1 KGGIIGKPIQIENL
15 SHTLTDAIL
24 KQTQEAMVK
33 PLEYLR
39 KEMRGMRTGRASPA
53 IVEFIKVDYYGQ
65 MQDLK
70 NLAVISVPEATQLLI
85 KPFDAGSLQEIKR
98 AIESAGLGLNPMPE
112 GKQLRVNLPSLTGDR
127 RKQLVGHCKKM
138 GEETKVALRNA
149 RRDGNKHAD
158 ALKNDPKAHVPEDEI
173 EQLKTE
179 IQDLLKKYEK
189 ETDDLIASKSKEIET
204 I

>member
-1 KGGIIGKPIQIENL
+1 MSSL
-15 SHTLTDAIL
+15 SPDAIL

-189 ETDDLIASKSKEIET
+189 ETDDLIAAKSKEIET